1 MQNKSIVSSIDI
13 QNAYQ
18 KLYVFLMEYLWDYKV
33 VEALANLEISCYKTF
48 PDKDEMLKYLDE
60 LRKGIQAT
68 YNELSKDDEPEFE
81 KACNKLANTIEDYM
95 SDSALVEIYSVSEPV
110 ELPEENSPDKEV
122 FKVGDITKRRSD
134 ISEEVD
140 EGIDNEALDI
150 PEEDNTNE
158 ISNPFEEE

>member
-1 MQNKSIVSSIDI
+1 MPNNIITSADI

-81 KACNKLANTIEDYM
+81 KACTRLANTIENYTP
-95 SDSALVEIYSVSEPV
+95 DSALVEIYSVSEPV
-110 ELPEENSPDKEV
+110 EIDSEVTDADIKEV
-122 FKVGDITKRRSD
+122 FKAGDIVKRED
-134 ISEEVD
+134 TDTDDEE
-140 EGIDNEALDI
+140 A
-150 PEEDNTNE
+150 PEESNENE
-158 ISNPFEEE
+158 ITNPFEEE